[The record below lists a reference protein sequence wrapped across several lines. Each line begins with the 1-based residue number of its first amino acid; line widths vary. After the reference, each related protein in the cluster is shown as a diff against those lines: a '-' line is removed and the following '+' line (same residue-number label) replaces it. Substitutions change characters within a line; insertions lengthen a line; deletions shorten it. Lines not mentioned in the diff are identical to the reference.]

1 MLFDKAKEEKPILS
15 KPTSQHGSQI
25 DPCSTKPPQ
34 RNCLINHPMIRPK
47 PDFLNDQ
54 IDEKPDNH
62 PNMDSSNGRPFI
74 PRPTPYPTKP
84 TGLILPDDNKP
95 SAMELWKPF
104 FDGISDFFETKKKD
118 FIKIMGIMN
127 GENDYPSDMVV
138 KPPFATG
145 KLPQNGIRG
154 SSSIQV

>member
-1 MLFDKAKEEKPILS
+1 MKSGGLREEHRCNKFFSSYRLALSGINLPRFCAIL
-15 KPTSQHGSQI
+15 H
-25 DPCSTKPPQ
+25 
-34 RNCLINHPMIRPK
+34 
-47 PDFLNDQ
+47 
-54 IDEKPDNH
+54 
-62 PNMDSSNGRPFI
+62 
-74 PRPTPYPTKP
+74 
-84 TGLILPDDNKP
+84 DDNKP